1 MLQTIQ
7 NELSNSFTVVPP
19 AVAGIRLVA
28 ALALGAMIGFERE
41 RRRKPAGLRTH
52 MLVAMAACLFI
63 VVGQQ
68 LGDMGFGDDTD
79 KRVDPLRLIEAVTQG
94 VAFLAAGIIF
104 TSQGRVRNITTGAS
118 MWLAGA
124 VGLACGAGQIPLAA
138 LATGIVLAVIT
149 VLRAVERRAGTHR
162 EVQGNEPAE

>member
-1 MLQTIQ
+1 MLQIIWD
-7 NELSNSFTVVPP
+7 ELNGSFTVVSPL
-19 AVAGIRLVA
+19 VAGTRLSA
-28 ALALGAMIGFERE
+28 ALFLGGIIGFERE
-41 RRRKPAGLRTH
+41 RKRKPAGLRTH

-68 LGDMGFGDDTD
+68 LGEVGFGSDVE

-104 TSQGRVRNITTGAS
+104 TARGRVRHVTTGAS

-124 VGLACGAGQIPLAA
+124 VGLGCGAGQVPLAA
-138 LATGIVLAVIT
+138 MATLIVVAVLVII
-149 VLRAVERRAGTHR
+149 RAIERRMGWHDG
-162 EVQGNEPAE
+162 EDEPT